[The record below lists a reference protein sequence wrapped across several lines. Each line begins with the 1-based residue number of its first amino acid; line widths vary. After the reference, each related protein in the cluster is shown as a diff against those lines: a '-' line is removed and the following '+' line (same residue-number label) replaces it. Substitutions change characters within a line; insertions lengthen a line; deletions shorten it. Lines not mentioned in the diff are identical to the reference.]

1 MNSVY
6 FAIITGLSI
15 GALGSFHCIGMCGP
29 IALSL
34 PVHSGTGIQ
43 KTFSILFYN
52 TGRALTYAIMGLVF
66 GLLGSSL
73 NVFGFQQWLSIIA
86 GSLILLLLI
95 FSTFNPGSKIA
106 GSRFNGVIKEK
117 LGHYLTAEK
126 STFSY
131 LIIGLLNGWLPC
143 GLVYVAIAASFA
155 LENAWESALLMFA
168 FGLGTLPVMTSLM
181 LFGKFISQRTRG
193 IINKLVPYVIG
204 LMAILLIL
212 RGLNLGIPYLSPSYN
227 EEEQKVEEC
236 CHTKP

>member
-34 PVHSGTGIQ
+34 PVHSGSGFH
-43 KTFSILFYN
+43 KSFSILLYN
-52 TGRALTYAIMGLVF
+52 TGRALTYAMIGLIF

-86 GSLILLLLI
+86 GCLILLLLV
-95 FSTFNPGSKIA
+95 FSTFNLGSKVA
-106 GSRFNGVIKEK
+106 NSRFNGLIKEK
-117 LGHYLTAEK
+117 LSRYLSAEK

-155 LENAWESALLMFA
+155 LGNVWESALLMFA
-168 FGLGTLPVMTSLM
+168 FGLGTLPVMAFLM

-193 IINKLVPYVIG
+193 LINKLVPYVIG
-204 LMAILLIL
+204 IMAFLLIL

-227 EEEQKVEEC
+227 EQDKKVEEC
-236 CHTKP
+236 CHPKP